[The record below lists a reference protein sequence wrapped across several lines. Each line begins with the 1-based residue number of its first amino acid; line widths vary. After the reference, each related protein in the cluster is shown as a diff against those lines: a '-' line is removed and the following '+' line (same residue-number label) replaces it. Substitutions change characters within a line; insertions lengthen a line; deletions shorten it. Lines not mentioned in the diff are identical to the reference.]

1 MDPNTYRTFNSNLQ
15 CPKFKS
21 TELRTTTIISN
32 TTTDLDTRLTT
43 AEGNISTAQSE
54 INTLQ
59 DQTQNLTAT
68 PTTSTFSDTLIAN
81 ADITQNSGTA
91 TLKAVAADS
100 VTISGSSAA
109 RVFSQ
114 QYTAS
119 SFATDI
125 EFTGIPTWAKR
136 IRINFVQLSANTA
149 NAAATF
155 YIQPGSTSGYWAN
168 ANNYC
173 GQQSVFSVTTGQS
186 GLTVGSYIQ
195 FPHTTVNT
203 GTVNMHF
210 SGYFE
215 FEKCHTSFGS
225 SEYWSMGGSVY
236 THAQSWLS
244 TWCGGFWSPNA
255 NEPLS
260 KIRIVNNTAGFG
272 GTRWGVSPINITYF
286 G

>member
-21 TELRTTTIISN
+21 TELRATTIISN

-43 AEGNISTAQSE
+43 AESNITTAQSN
-54 INTLQ
+54 ITTLQ

-68 PTTSTFSDTLIAN
+68 PTTSTFADTLIASGN
-81 ADITQNSGTA
+81 ITQSSGTA
-91 TLKAVAADS
+91 SLKAVTADS
-100 VTISGSSAA
+100 VTIAGTSAGRISHA
-109 RVFSQ
+109 

-119 SFATDI
+119 NFATDI
-125 EFTGIPTWAKR
+125 EFTNIPTWARR
-136 IRINFVQLSANTA
+136 IRIDFVQLAANTA

-155 YIQPGSTSGYWAN
+155 YIQPGSSSGYWAN
-168 ANNYC
+168 SNNYC
-173 GQQSVFSVTTGQS
+173 AQQCVFSVTTGQS

-215 FEKCHTSFGS
+215 FEKCHTSFGT
-225 SEYWSMGGSVY
+225 SEYWTIGGSVY
-236 THAQSWLS
+236 THAPTWLS
-244 TWCGGFWSPNA
+244 TWCGGFWSPYA
-255 NEPLS
+255 NQPLS
-260 KIRIVNNTAGFG
+260 KIRIVNNTAGSG
-272 GTRWGVSPINITYF
+272 GTKWGVSPVSITIT